1 MSCGPFQFWTGL
13 RHRAMAFHVWTGRLY
28 LVGVAVGSTG
38 AFMMSIFT
46 TPKSFGV
53 SLMFLA
59 SAWIVATGLAY
70 GAILRGMVTLHKE
83 WMVRSYLVTF
93 AFVLFRLVHDSLP
106 TIARSLG
113 ESDNDGLA
121 NLT

>member
-1 MSCGPFQFWTGL
+1 
-13 RHRAMAFHVWTGRLY
+13 
-28 LVGVAVGSTG
+28 
-38 AFMMSIFT
+38 
-46 TPKSFGV
+46 
-53 SLMFLA
+53 LA
-59 SAWIVATGLAY
+59 SAWIVATGFAY
-70 GAILRGMVTLHKE
+70 GAILRGMVTLRKE